1 MRGVIMAGGSGTRLH
16 PLTKSV
22 NKHLLPIFDKP
33 LIYYPL
39 TTLIL
44 AGIQE
49 FALVTSPIEVDNF
62 RKLLGDGSQFGIEIR
77 YVEQSKPAG
86 IAQGLTLTK
95 DFISGEKVGF
105 ILGDN
110 LFHGIGLGRQLAEHQ
125 NVTGA
130 HIFAYQVRNP
140 ESYGV
145 VELGTSGE
153 IIDLHEKPKSPPS
166 DLAVTGLYF
175 YDEEVSDLAASLIPS
190 ARGEL
195 EITDLNR
202 MYLKK
207 ASLEMTVLSKGTAWL
222 DTGTFEG
229 LHDASSYIRIV
240 EERQNSK
247 IGDPFEAAQNQ
258 GWI

>member
-1 MRGVIMAGGSGTRLH
+1 MAGGSGTRLH

-22 NKHLLPIFDKP
+22 NKHLLPVFDKP

-39 TTLIL
+39 TTLML
-44 AGIQE
+44 AGIRE
-49 FALVTSPIEVDNF
+49 FALVTSPSEVEKF
-62 RKLLGDGSQFGIEIR
+62 RQLLGDGSQFGIDIR
-77 YVEQSKPAG
+77 YVEQQKPAG
-86 IAQGLTLTK
+86 IAQGLTLTQ
-95 DFISGEKVGF
+95 DFIKGKKVGF

-110 LFHGIGLGRQLAEHQ
+110 LFHGIGLGRQLAQHQ
-125 NVTGA
+125 NIEGA
-130 HIFAYQVRNP
+130 HIFAYQVANP

-145 VELGTSGE
+145 VELSPNGE
-153 IIDLHEKPKSPPS
+153 VIDLHEKPKNPPS

-175 YDEEVSDLAASLIPS
+175 YDEEVSEHAARLAPS

-202 MYLKK
+202 VYLQKG
-207 ASLEMTVLSKGTAWL
+207 SLQMTVLSKGTAWL
-222 DTGTFEG
+222 DTGTFAG

-247 IGDPFEAAQNQ
+247 IGDPLEAAQNQ